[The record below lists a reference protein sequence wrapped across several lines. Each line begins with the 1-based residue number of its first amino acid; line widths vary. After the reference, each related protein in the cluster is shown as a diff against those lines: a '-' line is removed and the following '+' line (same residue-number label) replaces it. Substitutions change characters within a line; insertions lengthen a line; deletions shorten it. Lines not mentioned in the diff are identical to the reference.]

1 MSKVWPLKLVAV
13 LPIKPEIDNVS
24 YTIGISRVLNEH
36 DTKLP
41 NTTTSSLV
49 DQETLLLIVDFA
61 KMVI

>member
-1 MSKVWPLKLVAV
+1 M
-13 LPIKPEIDNVS
+13 PIKPEIDNVS

-41 NTTTSSLV
+41 NNTSSSLV
-49 DQETLLLIVDFA
+49 VQETILLIVDFA